1 MSRNFLKRTLT
12 HDLTRLLQCSLF
24 QNDGPLLEIK
34 LKVLSGHHL
43 AKKDIFG
50 ASDPYVKIDVDTING
65 NLTVDSVVTKTKKK
79 TLNPKWNEEF
89 LFRVSTSCF
98 HIVYKRTGKSQAI

>member
-1 MSRNFLKRTLT
+1 MQVFFSS
-12 HDLTRLLQCSLF
+12 LL

-34 LKVLSGHHL
+34 LKVLCGHHL

-50 ASDPYVKIDVDTING
+50 ASDPYVKIDVDTTNE

-89 LFRVSTSCF
+89 LFRVSNE
-98 HIVYKRTGKSQAI
+98 